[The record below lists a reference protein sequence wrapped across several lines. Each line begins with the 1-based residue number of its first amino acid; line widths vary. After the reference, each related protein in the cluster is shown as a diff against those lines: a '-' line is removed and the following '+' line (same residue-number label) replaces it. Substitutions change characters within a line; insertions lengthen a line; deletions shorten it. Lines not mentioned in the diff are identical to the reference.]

1 MAEEPK
7 KEEKIISDD
16 LKDLV
21 IERLDILPPD
31 LAFFIGSEGKKF
43 SKKELIE
50 SVRRGDEVGRQ
61 VVEMEMSFLKA
72 LKDGVLLEEIL
83 SSDQQ

>member
-7 KEEKIISDD
+7 KEAKIISED

-21 IERLDILPPD
+21 IERLDVLPPD
-31 LAFFIGSEGKKF
+31 LAFFVGSEGKEF

-50 SVRRGDEVGRQ
+50 SVKRGDEIGRQ

-72 LKDGVLLEEIL
+72 LKDGVLLEKIL